1 MQKRM
6 IVGWMIALIA
16 WCSSE
21 AWAKPTAQTLGNNKA
36 YSHQTERAERAARSN
51 GSKEAQGHEIVRRLR
66 LAQSQGDSKQNKDEE
81 IPGGQW
87 PVGAWVLEGVGAAV
101 VIGGLVCFSLSAGR
115 MTDRDRK
122 IKEANEDIK
131 NNGFSDVSASAV
143 KQAEDEAITLGT
155 VGWIVT
161 GVGVGLVLVG
171 AIWMF
176 VHRPPQPKYVRRDLP
191 TLPNAPT
198 WGHLRTSSPRDAAP
212 PALLFRSSM

>member
-1 MQKRM
+1 MHKKT
-6 IVGWMIALIA
+6 IVGWMFALIA

-21 AWAKPTAQTLGNNKA
+21 AWAKPIVQTVGNNKA
-36 YSHQTERAERAARSN
+36 YSHQKERTERAAKPNRSN
-51 GSKEAQGHEIVRRLR
+51 EAPSHEIVRRLR

-87 PVGAWVLEGVGAAV
+87 PIGAWVLEGVGAAV
-101 VIGGLVCFSLSAGR
+101 VVGGLVCFAISAGR

-143 KQAEDEAITLGT
+143 KQAEDEAIVLDR

-191 TLPNAPT
+191 TLPNSPT